1 GVRCLLSLVHLLVLG
16 CSLYR
21 KFNILFGREEVM
33 VLSFAGHTYLFHVD
47 NGTTFR
53 NSYAADGSS
62 LHYETVA
69 GAGVGS
75 AETVYLHVAELA
87 PGLYFVNW
95 VEASGMAVSHAM
107 NLNTNTVYAF
117 WS

>member
-1 GVRCLLSLVHLLVLG
+1 MS
-16 CSLYR
+16 
-21 KFNILFGREEVM
+21 FGREKVM
-33 VLSFAGHTYLFHVD
+33 TLPFAGYTYLFHVD

-69 GAGVGS
+69 GAGAGS
-75 AETVYLHVAELA
+75 AETVHLHVAELA
-87 PGLYFVNW
+87 PGLYFVSW

-107 NLNTNTVYAF
+107 NLTTNTVYAF
-117 WS
+117 WSWQGEDGHRQGELHTGKLEQVG